1 MIREEA
7 GSTPLF
13 FTNVSTIL
21 KHFPIINPEEKFNA
35 EDLYAQKQKINKD
48 VANDEYSNI
57 QDKLDKSNNA
67 FGKILFLFFIFIRC
81 EFSLY
86 IISIL
91 ILYQLLSC
99 TTFQLVDD
107 TNKAGNDPNK
117 NVISNS
123 NQPLLITAADL
134 LQTPRRVKWANKMD
148 DERMKKDDKNSVK
161 RRGGMWNIGPKWAMF
176 ASAKNINSSEVKTC
190 EI

>member
-1 MIREEA
+1 MRNSIYVIVI
-7 GSTPLF
+7 
-13 FTNVSTIL
+13 FTS
-21 KHFPIINPEEKFNA
+21 
-35 EDLYAQKQKINKD
+35 
-48 VANDEYSNI
+48 
-57 QDKLDKSNNA
+57 
-67 FGKILFLFFIFIRC
+67 
-81 EFSLY
+81 
-86 IISIL
+86 
-91 ILYQLLSC
+91 YQLLSC

-190 EI
+190 KI